1 MVSNKD
7 IICNISFSRFY
18 FRDISVIKSAV
29 NMVSKKDEADDAP
42 KHVFVMK
49 INYKTRKTMQY
60 FLLLFYCAS
69 VLTAGFGLFYF
80 TLGMTEVFKAHV
92 VIGLYHMVSIIAI
105 AASSYGSL
113 LLASAF
119 IACALFTGNPK
130 KLLYAVSIGLHCGI
144 SILFFS
150 LMFIT
155 SPQLLHQKEQATQ
168 MNRLMLEYR
177 TQLPDS
183 IIALNELQQAFK
195 CCGVINPSSW
205 FQMKLINL
213 TQFDRG
219 GKWSLPWSCCKR
231 DLDRQVPCVHGMLRD
246 RKGMPMYTFNEIFNV
261 GCDVRIGQVIKE
273 WLLPVGYPLLA
284 IAAVQLLFL
293 VPLRLLQTALHEMYT
308 ESEKE
313 SACAMQMYEK
323 LEKIGEGTYGTV
335 FKAKN
340 RETHEIVALKR
351 VRLDDNDEGVPSS
364 ALREI
369 CLLKELKHPNI
380 VRLIDVLHGSRR
392 LTLVFEYCDQDLK
405 KYFDSLNNEID
416 PQMVKSLM
424 YQLLRGLA
432 FCHSKKVLHRDLKPQ
447 NLLLSRSMELKLAD
461 FGLARA
467 FGLPVRCYS
476 SDVVTLWYRPPDV
489 LFGARFY
496 DTSIDMWSA
505 GCIFAEI
512 ACAGQPL
519 FPGSDTDDQL
529 KRIFRLLG
537 TPDERTW
544 PGVTY
549 LPDYKEITVHPS
561 KLTLA
566 QVVPSLSNKGR
577 YLLQKL
583 LVCNPKN
590 RLDASSALQHPYFA
604 DISLT

>member
-1 MVSNKD
+1 MVS
-7 IICNISFSRFY
+7 S
-18 FRDISVIKSAV
+18 
-29 NMVSKKDEADDAP
+29 KDEDDDAP

-49 INYKTRKTMQY
+49 ISYKTRKTMQY

-69 VLTAGFGLFYF
+69 VVTAGFGLFYF

-92 VIGLYHMVSIIAI
+92 VIGLYHMASIIAI

-130 KLLYAVSIGLHCGI
+130 KLLYAISVGMHCGT

-155 SPQLLHQKEQATQ
+155 SPQLFHQKEQATQ

-177 TQLPDS
+177 SQLPDS
-183 IIALNELQQAFK
+183 VIAVNELQQAFR
-195 CCGVINPSSW
+195 CCGAINPSSW
-205 FQMKLINL
+205 FQSKLMNL

-231 DLDRQVPCVHGMLRD
+231 DLDRQLPCAHGMFRD
-246 RKGMPMYTFNEIFNV
+246 RKRMPIYTLDEIFNV
-261 GCDVRIGQVIKE
+261 GCDVRIGKVIKE

-293 VPLRLLQTALHEMYT
+293 IPLRLLQTALHEMYT
-308 ESEKE
+308 EADKE
-313 SACAMQMYEK
+313 WTFAMQMYEK

-549 LPDYKEITVHPS
+549 LPDYKVEIDFLSQLHIEITVHPA
-561 KLTLA
+561 KLTLS

-577 YLLQKL
+577 HLLQKL
-583 LVCNPKN
+583 LVCNPKS

>member
-1 MVSNKD
+1 
-7 IICNISFSRFY
+7 
-18 FRDISVIKSAV
+18 
-29 NMVSKKDEADDAP
+29 
-42 KHVFVMK
+42 
-49 INYKTRKTMQY
+49 
-60 FLLLFYCAS
+60 
-69 VLTAGFGLFYF
+69 
-80 TLGMTEVFKAHV
+80 
-92 VIGLYHMVSIIAI
+92 
-105 AASSYGSL
+105 
-113 LLASAF
+113 
-119 IACALFTGNPK
+119 
-130 KLLYAVSIGLHCGI
+130 
-144 SILFFS
+144 
-150 LMFIT
+150 
-155 SPQLLHQKEQATQ
+155 
-168 MNRLMLEYR
+168 
-177 TQLPDS
+177 
-183 IIALNELQQAFK
+183 
-195 CCGVINPSSW
+195 
-205 FQMKLINL
+205 
-213 TQFDRG
+213 
-219 GKWSLPWSCCKR
+219 
-231 DLDRQVPCVHGMLRD
+231 
-246 RKGMPMYTFNEIFNV
+246 
-261 GCDVRIGQVIKE
+261 
-273 WLLPVGYPLLA
+273 
-284 IAAVQLLFL
+284 
-293 VPLRLLQTALHEMYT
+293 
-308 ESEKE
+308 
-313 SACAMQMYEK
+313 MQMYEK

-549 LPDYKEITVHPS
+549 LPDYKEITVHPA
-561 KLTLA
+561 KLTLS

-577 YLLQKL
+577 HLLQKL
-583 LVCNPKN
+583 LVCNPKS

>member
-1 MVSNKD
+1 MVST
-7 IICNISFSRFY
+7 
-18 FRDISVIKSAV
+18 
-29 NMVSKKDEADDAP
+29 KDEADDAP

-49 INYKTRKTMQY
+49 ISYKTRKTMQY

-69 VLTAGFGLFYF
+69 VVTAGFGLFYF

-92 VIGLYHMVSIIAI
+92 VIGLYHMASIIAI

-130 KLLYAVSIGLHCGI
+130 KLLYAVSVGMHCGT

-155 SPQLLHQKEQATQ
+155 SPQLFHQKEQATQ
-168 MNRLMLEYR
+168 MNRLMFEYR

-183 IIALNELQQAFK
+183 VIAVNELQQAFK
-195 CCGVINPSSW
+195 CCGAINPSSW
-205 FQMKLINL
+205 FQNNLMNL
-213 TQFDRG
+213 TQFDQG

-231 DLDRQVPCVHGMLRD
+231 DLDRQSPCAHGMFRD
-246 RKGMPMYTFNEIFNV
+246 RKRMPIYTLDEIFNV
-261 GCDVRIGQVIKE
+261 GCDVRIGKVIKE

-293 VPLRLLQTALHEMYT
+293 IPLRLLQTALHEMYT

-313 SACAMQMYEK
+313 STCAMQMYEK

-549 LPDYKEITVHPS
+549 LPDYKVEIDFPTQLHIEITVHPA
-561 KLTLA
+561 KLTLS

-577 YLLQKL
+577 HLLQKL

>member
-1 MVSNKD
+1 LSDLVSP
-7 IICNISFSRFY
+7 
-18 FRDISVIKSAV
+18 IKSTV
-29 NMVSKKDEADDAP
+29 NMVSPKDEADDAP
-42 KHVFVMK
+42 KHVLVMK
-49 INYKTRKTMQY
+49 ISYKTRKTMQY

-69 VLTAGFGLFYF
+69 VVTAGFGLFYF

-92 VIGLYHMVSIIAI
+92 VIGLYHMASIIAI

-130 KLLYAVSIGLHCGI
+130 KLLYAVSVGMHCGT

-155 SPQLLHQKEQATQ
+155 SPQLFHQKEQATQ
-168 MNRLMLEYR
+168 MNRLMFEYR
-177 TQLPDS
+177 TELPDS
-183 IIALNELQQAFK
+183 VIAVNELQQAFK
-195 CCGVINPSSW
+195 CCGAINPSSW
-205 FQMKLINL
+205 FQNNLMNL

-231 DLDRQVPCVHGMLRD
+231 DLDRQSPCAHGMFRD
-246 RKGMPMYTFNEIFNV
+246 RKRMPIYTLDEIFNV
-261 GCDVRIGQVIKE
+261 GCDVRIGKVIKE

-293 VPLRLLQTALHEMYT
+293 IPLRLLQTALHEMYT

-313 SACAMQMYEK
+313 STCAMQMYEK

-549 LPDYKEITVHPS
+549 LPDYKVEIDFLSQLHTEITVHPA
-561 KLTLA
+561 KLTLS

-577 YLLQKL
+577 HLLQKL